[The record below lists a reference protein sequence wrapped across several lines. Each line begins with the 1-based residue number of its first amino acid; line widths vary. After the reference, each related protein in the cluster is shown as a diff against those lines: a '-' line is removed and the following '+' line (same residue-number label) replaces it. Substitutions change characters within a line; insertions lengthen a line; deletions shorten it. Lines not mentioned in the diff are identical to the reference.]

1 MRNEPERNE
10 NLRDAARGSIEILEK
25 AYEILRIVC
34 GEKPLEAR
42 VDEDMAS
49 SVTINELDSLLT
61 DIRHL
66 ADRLVVSAGE
76 INRRI

>member
-10 NLRDAARGSIEILEK
+10 NLRDAARGSIETLEK

-42 VDEDMAS
+42 EDIAS
-49 SVTINELDSLLT
+49 DVTINQLDTLLT
-61 DIRHL
+61 DIRYL

-76 INRRI
+76 INRKI